1 MLSWPQGNFVTA
13 TVPMPDAP
21 FRAVADFFVLTM
33 EVIVWTAIL
42 VATAGVVWAL
52 APYHQRIIDNRDIV
66 AVPEDWD

>member
-1 MLSWPQGNFVTA
+1 
-13 TVPMPDAP
+13 MPP